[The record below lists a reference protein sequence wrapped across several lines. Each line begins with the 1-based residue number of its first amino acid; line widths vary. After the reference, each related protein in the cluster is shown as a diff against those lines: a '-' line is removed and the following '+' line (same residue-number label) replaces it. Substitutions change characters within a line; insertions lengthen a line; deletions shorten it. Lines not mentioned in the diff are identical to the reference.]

1 MLISLRFHWQEGH
14 YAGEHS
20 SVLAYNIWKKATV
33 QICPAT
39 WTQLQHIRRIHNVLH
54 VWRKNTFLQ

>member
-1 MLISLRFHWQEGH
+1 MLENIQ
-14 YAGEHS
+14 A
-20 SVLAYNIWKKATV
+20 VLAYNIWKKATV

-54 VWRKNTFLQ
+54 VWRKNTLLPQLLFM